1 MWLGDVLLYTL
12 KNVFQLFFLKKS
24 NSQSDIWS
32 SPRLARE
39 RKMKDPCRSGSTVG
53 CVCVWERKFS
63 FWKVVI
69 SQVSKES
76 RRSGQPSFFPI
87 SFFYQ
92 KNHVRLIFMINP
104 PGPEPK
110 NLFLASKLFT
120 NNFSLTFLCRVIH
133 RYWNKVVFCFQGVA
147 VKWEKFDFDHLPR
160 VLIWL
165 GCVFCS

>member
-12 KNVFQLFFLKKS
+12 KNVSQLFFLKKS

-104 PGPEPK
+104 PGAEPK
-110 NLFLASKLFT
+110 NLFSASKLFT
-120 NNFSLTFLCRVIH
+120 NIFSLTFFMSSNSSILKQSGLLFPRSGREVGEIRFWSLTACTDLA
-133 RYWNKVVFCFQGVA
+133 GVRI
-147 VKWEKFDFDHLPR
+147 L
-160 VLIWL
+160 
-165 GCVFCS
+165 